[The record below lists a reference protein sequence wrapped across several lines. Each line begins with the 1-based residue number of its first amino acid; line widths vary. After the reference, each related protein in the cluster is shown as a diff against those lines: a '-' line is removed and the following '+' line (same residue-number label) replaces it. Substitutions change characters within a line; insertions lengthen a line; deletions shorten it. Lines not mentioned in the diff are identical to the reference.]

1 MAEKKITVRMVGRM
15 SGTRDGQDWPPVGGV
30 ADVSDVEAESLIAA
44 GFAVEVSGTDG
55 PVEASTPTPI
65 TTAAMDGRVGGR
77 GRKKG

>member
-1 MAEKKITVRMVGRM
+1 MRIRMRVSI
-15 SGTRDGQDWPPVGGV
+15 SGTHDGQDWPPIGGV